1 MSSAPSSFLQG
12 LQLPIYQV
20 ILSCLAASWCSV
32 HFLQY
37 FSQCILF
44 WTASYW
50 TSSSSLINISEV
62 YNLLLSTD
70 IIIFIYKSLV
80 WVSFISSMSLLNM
93 LNLSSTF
100 LGIFFTHFAHLFTCL
115 NQEGKYSPCHFNPE
129 AEVLYNQFLSFL

>member
-12 LQLPIYQV
+12 LLFHIYQV

-32 HFLQY
+32 HFFQY
-37 FSQCILF
+37 LSHCILF
-44 WTASYW
+44 WRASYW

-62 YNLLLSTD
+62 YNRLLSTD
-70 IIIFIYKSLV
+70 IIIFIYKSLM
-80 WVSFISSMSLLNM
+80 WASFISSVSLLNM

-100 LGIFFTHFAHLFTCL
+100 LGIFFIHFAHLFTCF

-129 AEVLYNQFLSFL
+129 AEVPYNQFLSFL